1 MIATVNINAIAQT
14 SAVQIVDCLVE
25 GMLIAIFAGLVLR
38 VARRQSSGTRFAI
51 WFSTL
56 MAIATLPFFGSSVWS
71 HAVSTRNATDPAI
84 TLPGSWAIYLSGAWA
99 AIAAWLLIGIG
110 RGVWHLHVLRKSCLP
125 VDLATIDVRLQRT
138 LAHQP
143 SKRPARLYT
152 SHLVHVPTAVGL
164 LKPAILL
171 PPWAMQELSPD
182 ELNQILL
189 HELAH
194 LRRWDDWTNLAQKV
208 VKALFFFHPAVWWI
222 EKRVSLEREMACDDA
237 VLAETASPRAYAECL
252 ARLAEKT
259 LMQRSVALAQAALGR
274 IRQTSLRVAQI
285 LDVNRS
291 TKANLAWKPAV
302 SVVLGFAAV
311 CVVGLSRAPRLI
323 AFRDGQSASVGSS
336 VIAGSTIASSKLATT
351 LAHAENARFT
361 TGTPTPHVA
370 ASNAVFQQQP
380 VRVVPASPNERAR
393 TVRRTLSSSERVAA
407 MQSAARPTG
416 IGQTSVVQTS
426 MVQNGAVRT
435 GMVRFAET
443 RQPDARSADVHLT
456 KANAVPVAFI
466 ETWLVV
472 FESGENGSAGESVYQ
487 IHMWRVMV
495 LHPAVNP
502 DSNRIPAKQT

>member
-1 MIATVNINAIAQT
+1 MPKNSPACGSCWQRARERTMIDRVRVAFNLHTIAQI
-14 SAVQIVDCLVE
+14 SALQIVDCLVQ
-25 GMLIAIFAGLVLR
+25 GTLIAIFFTLMLGM
-38 VARRQSSGTRFAI
+38 ARRQNADTRFAV
-51 WFSTL
+51 WFSAL
-56 MAIATLPFFGSSVWS
+56 MAIATLPLFGSWGRHVGIPAGSAS
-71 HAVSTRNATDPAI
+71 PSTI
-84 TLPGSWAIYLSGAWA
+84 ILPGSWALYLFGTWA
-99 AIAAWLLIGIG
+99 VIAAGLLMGIV
-110 RGVWHLHVLRKSCLP
+110 RGLWHLHVLRKSSVPLRP
-125 VDLATIDVRLQRT
+125 AALDPRLQRT
-138 LAHQP
+138 LERAR
-143 SKRPARLYT
+143 SKRSVDFCT
-152 SHLVHVPTAVGL
+152 SDRVQVPTAVGL
-164 LKPAILL
+164 VKPIILI
-171 PPWAMQELSPD
+171 PRWVMQELSPD

-194 LRRWDDWTNLAQKV
+194 FGRWDDWTNLAQKI

-456 KANAVPVAFI
+456 K
-466 ETWLVV
+466 
-472 FESGENGSAGESVYQ
+472 
-487 IHMWRVMV
+487 
-495 LHPAVNP
+495 
-502 DSNRIPAKQT
+502 